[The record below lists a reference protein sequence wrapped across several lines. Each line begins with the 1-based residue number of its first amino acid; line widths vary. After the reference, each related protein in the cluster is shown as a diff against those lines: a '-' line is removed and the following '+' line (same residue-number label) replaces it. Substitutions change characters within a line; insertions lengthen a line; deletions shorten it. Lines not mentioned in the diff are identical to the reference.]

1 MPFDITRVK
10 SNILINQFEKRI
22 DFLKINKKFTQSIE
36 NTVEATIKNLFD
48 HKAKSFVIYGEPQ
61 SGKT

>member
-48 HKAKSFVIYGEPQ
+48 HKVRL
-61 SGKT
+61 